1 MNEHEHTQLLGPGP
15 EWVEPRIAD
24 LLARDIAAGRTREAL
39 RCFVDPDSALRLD
52 RHPAAPGREEKE
64 MGYQTIDVRKLT
76 PTIGAEI
83 HGVDLSRTLGNQQY
97 EDIHQ
102 ALVENLVI
110 FFRDQTI
117 SVDQQKDFGRRFGKL
132 HIHPAA
138 PKGLEQ
144 HPEILVIK
152 ADEKS
157 KRVAGE
163 EWHSDV
169 SCDPEPPMGSILY
182 LTTVPPDGGG
192 DTMFANMYRAYETL
206 SEPIRNLL
214 VGLTAVHDGEHV
226 FRGRYGLKDEGKV
239 FPRSEHPVIRTHP
252 VTGKKL
258 LFVNRGFTTRI
269 VQLKRDESAAVLE
282 MLFRHIETPELHCR
296 FKWQVNSIAF
306 WDNRC
311 AQHHALWDY
320 FPAKRYGH
328 RVTICGDKPFYR
340 A

>member
-1 MNEHEHTQLLGPGP
+1 
-15 EWVEPRIAD
+15 VKARIAD
-24 LLARDIAAGRTREAL
+24 LLARDIAAYRTREAMTAMFRRPGFCSTL
-39 RCFVDPDSALRLD
+39 GP
-52 RHPAAPGREEKE
+52 HPAAPGREEKE
-64 MGYQTIDVRKLT
+64 MGYQTIDVHKVT

-83 HGVDLSRTLGNQQY
+83 QGVDLSRTLGNQQY
-97 EDIHQ
+97 EEIHQ
-102 ALVENLVI
+102 ALMENLVI
-110 FFRDQTI
+110 FFRNQTI

-226 FRGRYGLKDEGKV
+226 YRGRYGLKDEGKV
-239 FPRSEHPVIRTHP
+239 FPRSEHPVVRTHP

-269 VQLKRDESAAVLE
+269 VQLKRGESAAVLE

-296 FKWQVNSIAF
+296 FKWQANSIAF

-328 RVTICGDKPFYR
+328 RVTICGDKPF
-340 A
+340 

>member
-1 MNEHEHTQLLGPGP
+1 
-15 EWVEPRIAD
+15 
-24 LLARDIAAGRTREAL
+24 
-39 RCFVDPDSALRLD
+39 LD

-83 HGVDLSRTLGNQQY
+83 HGIDLSRALGNQQY
-97 EDIHQ
+97 EEIHQ
-102 ALVENLVI
+102 ALMENLVI

-117 SVDQQKDFGRRFGKL
+117 SVDQQKDFGSRFGKL

-157 KRVAGE
+157 KRIAGE

-226 FRGRYGLKDEGKV
+226 YRGRYGLKDEGKV

-258 LFVNRGFTTRI
+258 LFVNRGFTTSI

-320 FPAKRYGH
+320 YPAKRYGH